1 MTMITGLQS
10 LAGDAIVKSV
20 VEGVWRLYAKPV
32 IKKEPMTV
40 EDLRAIVENSDL
52 TDLGEVRTAALCL

>member
-1 MTMITGLQS
+1 M
-10 LAGDAIVKSV
+10 KSV

-32 IKKEPMTV
+32 VKEPVTV

-52 TDLGEVRTAALCL
+52 TDLGDVRTAALPFMLCCLFEV